1 MTATLARPRV
11 HGEVVRRLALAI
23 LEGDWA
29 PGERLPNE
37 AELGGRFGVSR
48 TSLREAVRFLSAK
61 GLIEARPRLGMAV
74 RERDAWN
81 LLDPDLLAWQAERGD
96 PDPQLVASLVE
107 ARRVIEPAAAA
118 LAAERAT
125 AADLARIEAAYL
137 AMARSLPAD
146 LDACCA
152 ADLDFHAE
160 ILRATH
166 NLVFRQLIGTMGAAL
181 GATMRALDPALSG
194 LRGHPPRAP
203 RRAGSDPPPRPA
215 GGRGADA
222 GAARPRPA
230 RPGTRDRAG
239 AVTVAPVRMVPLRW
253 LTSSTRSRR
262 ASPTPPP
269 GRCRSTSRPVPA
281 STGRSAARADLS
293 DGRTGC

>member
-1 MTATLARPRV
+1 MLARPRV

-48 TSLREAVRFLSAK
+48 TSLREAVRFLSGK
-61 GLIEARPRLGMAV
+61 GLIKARPRLGMAV

-166 NLVFRQLIGTMGAAL
+166 NLVFRQLVGTMGAAL
-181 GATMRALDPALSG
+181 GATMRLSQAYEATLHVHRDVLEAIRLRDPQAAEARMRALLDL
-194 LRGHPPRAP
+194 
-203 RRAGSDPPPRPA
+203 
-215 GGRGADA
+215 
-222 GAARPRPA
+222 ARH
-230 RPGTRDRAG
+230 DL
-239 AVTVAPVRMVPLRW
+239 APVIGRVP
-253 LTSSTRSRR
+253 
-262 ASPTPPP
+262 
-269 GRCRSTSRPVPA
+269 
-281 STGRSAARADLS
+281 
-293 DGRTGC
+293 

>member
-96 PDPQLVASLVE
+96 LEPQLIASLVE

-181 GATMRALDPALSG
+181 GATMRLSTRLSQAYEATLHVHRDVLEAIRLRDPQAAEARMRALLDL
-194 LRGHPPRAP
+194 
-203 RRAGSDPPPRPA
+203 
-215 GGRGADA
+215 
-222 GAARPRPA
+222 ARH
-230 RPGTRDRAG
+230 DL
-239 AVTVAPVRMVPLRW
+239 APVIGRVP
-253 LTSSTRSRR
+253 
-262 ASPTPPP
+262 
-269 GRCRSTSRPVPA
+269 
-281 STGRSAARADLS
+281 
-293 DGRTGC
+293 